1 MKEKDT
7 KHSRKYLID
16 LVERH
21 SVVALIAGIMVF
33 DIPVEKLINA
43 YIFGALDSM
52 KEKK

>member
-1 MKEKDT
+1 MGKRENSEVELAVPMNIFMKM
-7 KHSRKYLID
+7 S
-16 LVERH
+16 ER
-21 SVVALIAGIMVF
+21 F